1 MGYQNDEEALD
12 QELDELTGLLRDN
25 IQAKMDQ
32 HGKLDDLEHQANDLR
47 KNHKTASIL
56 QYVFRRCSWTI
67 YGTRGKSFGQVLVS
81 KHEIHFCFGRVP
93 SACSHIFLLNKII
106 Q

>member
-32 HGKLDDLEHQANDLR
+32 HGKLDDLENQANDLR
-47 KNHKTASIL
+47 KWKTQHS
-56 QYVFRRCSWTI
+56 SH
-67 YGTRGKSFGQVLVS
+67 GKISEDAAGLFMERAEKVS
-81 KHEIHFCFGRVP
+81 DKYWFQNMKYTFALGG
-93 SACSHIFLLNKII
+93 FLLLIVI
-106 Q
+106 FFF

>member
-12 QELDELTGLLRDN
+12 AELDELTGLLRDN

-32 HGKLDDLEHQANDLR
+32 HGKLDDLENQANDLR
-47 KNHKTASIL
+47 KLPKI
-56 QYVFRRCSWTI
+56 
-67 YGTRGKSFGQVLVS
+67 
-81 KHEIHFCFGRVP
+81 
-93 SACSHIFLLNKII
+93 IFL

>member
-47 KNHKTASIL
+47 KNHKTASI
-56 QYVFRRCSWTI
+56 
-67 YGTRGKSFGQVLVS
+67 
-81 KHEIHFCFGRVP
+81 
-93 SACSHIFLLNKII
+93 
-106 Q
+106 